1 MVTLN
6 LPHNNV
12 TMVARLMY
20 SLGLLC
26 SYPLQVMPAFE
37 ISEKTGC
44 FEKLPNNF
52 KYPRLKSIVFRCC
65 IVLFTGVFSIMIP
78 RFGLF
83 LNFSGAFSM
92 TFLAFIMPVSIPNKT
107 PVDPAV
113 QQGVPRQDREVQDA
127 MPHDP
132 DSVWDFLRDPERMVL
147 GRRAHSGF
155 QRGLIIII

>member
-37 ISEKTGC
+37 ISEKTAC
-44 FEKLPNNF
+44 FEKLPQSPT
-52 KYPRLKSIVFRCC
+52 YPRLKSILYRSVLC
-65 IVLFTGVFSIMIP
+65 LFTGLFSILIP

-92 TFLAFIMPVSIPNKT
+92 TFLAFIMPVCIYYIVVTYYRHFCTTRYFLIKLGEHDGYVIPY
-107 PVDPAV
+107 
-113 QQGVPRQDREVQDA
+113 
-127 MPHDP
+127 
-132 DSVWDFLRDPERMVL
+132 
-147 GRRAHSGF
+147 
-155 QRGLIIII
+155 